1 MEKFQN
7 LKIKRSTIFFLTSIG
22 QKRKRQMTEPIET
35 AIIHAKQSFEIAG
48 SLNLV
53 QIEREDDR
61 ALNVLKK
68 YKNVSYTLIPIG
80 ILFPAS
86 VKNNTEQIFITCRK
100 LNNIKKSLINSKI
113 YNLIGIIDLKK
124 LMIEMK

>member
-1 MEKFQN
+1 
-7 LKIKRSTIFFLTSIG
+7 
-22 QKRKRQMTEPIET
+22 MTEPIET
-35 AIIHAKQSFEIAG
+35 VIIHAKQSFEIAG

-53 QIEREDDR
+53 QIEIEDDR

-68 YKNVSYTLIPIG
+68 YKNIYTLTPLG

-100 LNNIKKSLINSKI
+100 LNNIKKIPN
-113 YNLIGIIDLKK
+113 
-124 LMIEMK
+124 